1 MPLQTSIPSDDPVEA
16 AAHWCMRLHA
26 DDCTDVERA
35 AFDRWLKSDPSHA
48 DEYQAMLE
56 IWLVSEHLPG
66 QTAQSAPPQP
76 VAEPRRRTVRP
87 SMATAAAFLFLSAST
102 LLSWHQGWVPNS
114 VQRYQADEA
123 PRTVTLA
130 DGSHIQLNQRTTLW
144 FANFR
149 DRRSVTLT
157 EGEAF
162 FDVQHNAD
170 HPFIV
175 NAGTGDV
182 TVTGTQFNV
191 WKYREQVVVTLT
203 EGSVK
208 VRNKADISEQIA
220 YLTPG
225 LQARYGNSVDAP
237 QIARANPDALAWRDG
252 KLVFNDL
259 PLAEALPLI
268 NRYLDKPVL
277 LANRDTANLHIGG
290 IYDIRNLDEMV
301 QALPKVLP
309 VKLSRTADGN
319 TVISLL

>member
-1 MPLQTSIPSDDPVEA
+1 M
-16 AAHWCMRLHA
+16 
-26 DDCTDVERA
+26 
-35 AFDRWLKSDPSHA
+35 
-48 DEYQAMLE
+48 
-56 IWLVSEHLPG
+56 
-66 QTAQSAPPQP
+66 
-76 VAEPRRRTVRP
+76 
-87 SMATAAAFLFLSAST
+87 
-102 LLSWHQGWVPNS
+102 
-114 VQRYQADEA
+114 
-123 PRTVTLA
+123 
-130 DGSHIQLNQRTTLW
+130 NQRTTLW

-162 FDVQHNAD
+162 FDVQHNAG

-182 TVTGTQFNV
+182 TVTGTMFNV

-208 VRNKADISEQIA
+208 VRNKADTSEQIA

-225 LQARYGNSVDAP
+225 LQARYGNGEDAP

-301 QALPKVLP
+301 LALPKVLP